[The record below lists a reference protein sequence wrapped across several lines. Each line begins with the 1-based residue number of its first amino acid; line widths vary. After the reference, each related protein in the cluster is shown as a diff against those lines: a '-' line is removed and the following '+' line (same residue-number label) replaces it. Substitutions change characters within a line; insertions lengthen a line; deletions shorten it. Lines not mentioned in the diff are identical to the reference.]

1 MVVCVCVSVCVCV
14 CWLAGLK
21 QSGVPVLP
29 TPLQCVPTR
38 AVSDIPPGLIS
49 HTHTH
54 THLHIHIHLVLLQNK
69 FRNFNKFLNFI
80 EFLRF
85 VHRESGTFEEKIN
98 LANCAVLK
106 IFSTLYPWSNLQN
119 QGRHSLIWVGL
130 KQHFTH
136 PGVLPLTPSLF
147 LDQSELI
154 KWSSILIKSVLVCIS
169 KFNSFKLVL
178 NGYYNNYN
186 VKKHYINRIFHDRTF
201 YR

>member
-54 THLHIHIHLVLLQNK
+54 TPTHIHIHPVLLQIK

-85 VHRESGTFEEKIN
+85 VHRESGTFEGKIN
-98 LANCAVLK
+98 LANWTVLK
-106 IFSTLYPWSNLQN
+106 IFSTLSLVKPSESGVSQFNL
-119 QGRHSLIWVGL
+119 G
-130 KQHFTH
+130 
-136 PGVLPLTPSLF
+136 GVKATFLPSRGFAPPPQCF
-147 LDQSELI
+147 YKNLDQSELI
-154 KWSSILIKSVLVCIS
+154 E
-169 KFNSFKLVL
+169 L
-178 NGYYNNYN
+178 NL
-186 VKKHYINRIFHDRTF
+186 F
-201 YR
+201 